1 MIHPRKIDDDAVAKI
16 RLQYNRDGWARNV
29 RMTDLKL
36 QWIRMDD
43 KGDICSFEHRFD
55 IDRSAYVRKLEFGKP
70 YEGLRTGRLSLI
82 PAEDAVADSCIKG
95 AGGKDVVSYTEI
107 ANAQVLPFQQKAEWF
122 HAICARILKVPWSGG
137 HMQINVRRESIVV
150 DSLNAI
156 LTMNRRELRK
166 HWRFHFL
173 GEEGIDAGGL
183 TRAWFQLVTEE
194 IFNGDMGLWQSSAV
208 NQMCMQINPVSA
220 FCCDGHLAFFRF
232 LGRVVGRALMDRQL
246 VAGHMLQHIYKHILG
261 WPVTFKDLKRVDEES
276 YKSLKNLVNM
286 AKSGEDLSALCLD
299 FTTAQEML
307 GQKEEIELV
316 KGGADIELKTENLP
330 EYLEAYLKYRML
342 YQVEDQLNELLLG
355 IFDVIPEPLLTV
367 FDFQELEMILCGMP
381 EIDVGDWRANTEYSG
396 DFDYTY
402 GDHEVCEWFWEV
414 VCEFDRET
422 RTRLLQFV
430 TGTSGVPARGFCC
443 LQGNDGAIRRFEV
456 HGVNPRD
463 CYYPRA
469 HTCFN
474 RLDLPLY
481 DTKEQLRERLKFS
494 IAMGGTGFD
503 ME

>member
-1 MIHPRKIDDDAVAKI
+1 
-16 RLQYNRDGWARNV
+16 
-29 RMTDLKL
+29 
-36 QWIRMDD
+36 
-43 KGDICSFEHRFD
+43 
-55 IDRSAYVRKLEFGKP
+55 
-70 YEGLRTGRLSLI
+70 
-82 PAEDAVADSCIKG
+82 
-95 AGGKDVVSYTEI
+95 
-107 ANAQVLPFQQKAEWF
+107 
-122 HAICARILKVPWSGG
+122 
-137 HMQINVRRESIVV
+137 
-150 DSLNAI
+150 
-156 LTMNRRELRK
+156 
-166 HWRFHFL
+166 
-173 GEEGIDAGGL
+173 
-183 TRAWFQLVTEE
+183 
-194 IFNGDMGLWQSSAV
+194 
-208 NQMCMQINPVSA
+208 
-220 FCCDGHLAFFRF
+220 
-232 LGRVVGRALMDRQL
+232 MDRQL

-381 EIDVGDWRANTEYSG
+381 EIDVSDWRANTEYSG

-430 TGTSGVPARGFCC
+430 TGKHFCAV
-443 LQGNDGAIRRFEV
+443 LLA
-456 HGVNPRD
+456 
-463 CYYPRA
+463 
-469 HTCFN
+469 
-474 RLDLPLY
+474 
-481 DTKEQLRERLKFS
+481 S
-494 IAMGGTGFD
+494 INYFIS
-503 ME
+503 ELLIPHF